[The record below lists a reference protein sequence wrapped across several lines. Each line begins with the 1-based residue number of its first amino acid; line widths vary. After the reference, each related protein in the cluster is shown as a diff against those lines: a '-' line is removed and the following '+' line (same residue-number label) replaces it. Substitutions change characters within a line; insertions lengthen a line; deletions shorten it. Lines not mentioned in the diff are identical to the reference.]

1 MDSRSLLTVKPT
13 LARRVSDLFKAD
25 GNNNGTPLIF
35 SNSSMKKLRHCCQN
49 VGLFPY
55 LLYSLGNSK
64 FNDNNKL
71 NWSLIIT
78 RITEKIFLLYGN
90 IRQTIRYHSNFDKIY
105 QKSICH
111 NVEMKQSMDT
121 DITLTNV
128 SQNVKKFDEF
138 YCEKRES
145 SSLLM
150 IISVY
155 IAMVILIAQLIGII
169 SLIFTGKFTPGFV
182 FLVCSLLCL
191 GYIIMKVLLCEDS
204 FNDMKKRGKRKV
216 E

>member
-1 MDSRSLLTVKPT
+1 MFILSIFFFP
-13 LARRVSDLFKAD
+13 AD

-35 SNSSMKKLRHCCQN
+35 GNSSMKKLRHCCQN

-64 FNDNNKL
+64 FNDTNKL
-71 NWSLIIT
+71 NWSLIIS

-90 IRQTIRYHSNFDKIY
+90 IRQTIRYHSNFDRIY

-111 NVEMKQSMDT
+111 NVEMKQSKDT
-121 DITLTNV
+121 DITSTIV
-128 SQNVKKFDEF
+128 SQNVNKFDKF
-138 YCEKRES
+138 HREKQEPS
-145 SSLLM
+145 SILM

-169 SLIFTGKFTPGFV
+169 SLIFNGEFPPGFV
-182 FLVCSLLCL
+182 FLVCSLLFL
-191 GYIIMKVLLCEDS
+191 GYIIMKVLLCEES